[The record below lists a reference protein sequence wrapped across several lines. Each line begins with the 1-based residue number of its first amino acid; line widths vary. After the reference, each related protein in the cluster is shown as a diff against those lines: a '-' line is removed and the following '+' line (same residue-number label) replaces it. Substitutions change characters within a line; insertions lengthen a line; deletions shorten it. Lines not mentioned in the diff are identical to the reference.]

1 MKMYKVKLKSIEIH
15 NLDISAFDI
24 EDAIQQA
31 EYVIVSENNREIEPD
46 KIDVKIQGVQE
57 CQNQS

>member
-57 CQNQS
+57 